1 MRTKPWL
8 GRFSPSLLSHG
19 PISQDY
25 KQVSQTLKMVQSL
38 WPTIYWVIV
47 DGRRGL
53 AFPDLRDAVELCVF
67 NETVGIVS
75 TVVNSRGRTVFDPRG
90 PSNDN

>member
-1 MRTKPWL
+1 MTRL
-8 GRFSPSLLSHG
+8 VAGRVLSTLSSHG
-19 PISQDY
+19 PLFPGD
-25 KQVSQTLKMVQSL
+25 KQVGQNLKMVQSL